1 MQTYTHTH
9 TFLLVRISQ
18 RSGVL
23 FLGHAG
29 TDQVTGD
36 NIWCLLGELCVYICT
51 NNTLI
56 PPRVLQRA
64 LLCVCVCG
72 QKRID
77 GVCMYEKVCMCV
89 MCH

>member
-1 MQTYTHTH
+1 MTNNNTKQNVRRHKHVHKRTRTH

-56 PPRVLQRA
+56 PPRVLQRG
-64 LLCVCVCG
+64 LLCVCLWA
-72 QKRID
+72 KED
-77 GVCMYEKVCMCV
+77 
-89 MCH
+89 